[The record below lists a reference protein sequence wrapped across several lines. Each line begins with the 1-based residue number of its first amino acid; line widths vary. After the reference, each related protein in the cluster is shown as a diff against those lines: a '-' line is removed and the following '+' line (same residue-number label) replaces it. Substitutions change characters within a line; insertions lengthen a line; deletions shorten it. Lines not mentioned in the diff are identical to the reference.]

1 MISDDELRARLTQ
14 IDPLPTSIPV
24 DSFTSPKAQDILER
38 VMTTQIHD
46 KDQKHPGQRWRK
58 PALLTGVAAAVIA
71 FGIVLVGVTSEGPNI
86 PSKAKTTLALQV
98 ANGGVT
104 AGSAKT
110 AGSANA
116 AASCVVF
123 NVSFLRE
130 MPLAFAG
137 TVTSITITTLGN
149 MTVTLSIDHWYKGG
163 SADVVTL
170 TTMTAHALTPTTWVD
185 VEDGVDFIQGKRYL
199 VTATNGT
206 VNGCGFTGESTPIL
220 EKAFAEAFPRS

>member
-1 MISDDELRARLTQ
+1 MA
-14 IDPLPTSIPV
+14 
-24 DSFTSPKAQDILER
+24 A
-38 VMTTQIHD
+38 QIHD
-46 KDQKHPGQRWRK
+46 KHQKNSDHYWPK
-58 PALLTGVAAAVIA
+58 PALLAGVAAVVIA
-71 FGIVLVGVTSEGPNI
+71 LGIALVGVTSEDPI
-86 PSKAKTTLALQV
+86 TPSIAKTTLALKV

-104 AGSAKT
+104 AGSANT
-110 AGSANA
+110 

-170 TTMTAHALTPTTWVD
+170 TTMTGHALTPTTWVG

-206 VNGCGFTGESTPIL
+206 VNGCGSTGESTPIL